1 MGDNSNDLKTV
12 LAALTNTIKT
22 LQSTIEAN
30 SQVIQRLDACGTAAA
45 FCLAERPRRAN
56 LHPAVP
62 HTSRRGIFP
71 SSMGNLIPSPSSI
84 DVSRTSIS
92 SVSWRRRKHIDGFL
106 KFRRWC
112 AHVVHPGA
120 PLRSNPLNE
129 LAACKQTGSLV
140 KY

>member
-1 MGDNSNDLKTV
+1 MGDSSNDLKTV

-30 SQVIQRLDACGTAAA
+30 SQVIQRLDAWGTPAA
-45 FCLAERPRRAN
+45 FCLGERPRWAN

-92 SVSWRRRKHIDGFL
+92 SASWRRRDIDGFL

-112 AHVVHPGA
+112 AHVVHPSA
-120 PLRSNPLNE
+120 PLRSNPLSE